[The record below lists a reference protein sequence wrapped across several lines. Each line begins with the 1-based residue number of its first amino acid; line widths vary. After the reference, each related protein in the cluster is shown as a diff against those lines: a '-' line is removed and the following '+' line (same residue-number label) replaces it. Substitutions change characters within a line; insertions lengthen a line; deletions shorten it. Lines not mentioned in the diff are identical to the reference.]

1 MKEKTQY
8 IKRKFVNNF
17 FLLNEEKDL
26 IFTLKKMHRL
36 NNRLGSDNESYAK
49 FIEKMS
55 CYYKDI
61 MLQCDSQ

>member
-1 MKEKTQY
+1 MKEKTHY
-8 IKRKFVNNF
+8 IKRKFNNNF

-26 IFTLKKMHRL
+26 IFTLKKLHRL
-36 NNRLGSDNESYAK
+36 NNRLGNDDESYIK

-61 MLQCDSQ
+61 MLEYGSR

>member
-8 IKRKFVNNF
+8 TKRKFVNNF

-26 IFTLKKMHRL
+26 IFTLKKLHRL
-36 NNRLGSDNESYAK
+36 NNRLGNDNESYPN